1 MAERQG
7 RFIASALLL
16 LLLSFGVA
24 FFISLFGIGNS
35 GVLFKFALR
44 WELLSALLILASW
57 APAILLVSS
66 ALVTEGL
73 GSPDGFTSAATRS
86 LIPALV
92 MAFALSIF
100 YLLLVPGIAERKSW
114 YEETSALFE
123 DTLKASMRA
132 YQAGELQEADRL
144 LLTIRAIDPDEPRY
158 TRLNDQIKQ
167 TIVDSHYVPDLPSWT
182 TTSNDSGSQFAAN
195 RFYLEA
201 LQELEA
207 GRYIEAHYLAKRS
220 AALFPDRVE
229 VRRLVEESWRAMQ
242 ATGPAPQ
249 ELIARRLYERK
260 LYAYSRFSEGDFLTA
275 YRIFNE
281 LVVENPDD
289 PDVRNYLQ
297 RSSAGLE
304 GISFFLDEDEKAFS
318 RSIERNFEVSY
329 SVPNGE
335 LRLQAT
341 GTAVSPDG
349 MYFRDLKLT
358 RTGPEALSLEAP
370 YARLKGTHLIL
381 RAVDRNDP
389 YRVHEAVYTLGGN
402 NPVTR
407 HVLSMPFDESA
418 ALVAFRMM
426 GHPADIPLAVLAID
440 IGQAALFGIPT
451 RPLMA
456 ELAMRSA
463 YPFATV
469 ILVLIGVALGFR
481 FRPEQPPGMVRTL
494 MEAPLMVAL
503 ALVPI
508 GIASRF
514 GRFMAEA
521 LAYFIP
527 GQLYLPAW
535 LAFLGLCTALS
546 LFLSAHIASHS
557 R

>member
-1 MAERQG
+1 MAG
-7 RFIASALLL
+7 ALIL

-35 GVLFKFALR
+35 GVLFKYALR
-44 WELLSALLILASW
+44 WELLSALLILAAW

-73 GSPDGFTSAATRS
+73 TSPDGFTSAATWS
-86 LIPALV
+86 LVPALV
-92 MAFALSIF
+92 MAFILSVF
-100 YLLLVPGIAERKSW
+100 YLLLVPGIAERKNW
-114 YEETSALFE
+114 YEATSALFE

-144 LLTIRAIDPDEPRY
+144 LLAIRAIDPDEPRY
-158 TRLNDQIKQ
+158 ARLNDQIKQ
-167 TIVDSHYVPDLPSWT
+167 AIVDSHYVPDLPPQAAT
-182 TTSNDSGSQFAAN
+182 TNESSLLFAAN

-201 LQELEA
+201 LEEMEA

-220 AALFPDRVE
+220 AALYPDRVE

-242 ATGPAPQ
+242 ATGPAP
-249 ELIARRLYERK
+249 EEMIARRLYERK
-260 LYAYSRFSEGDFLTA
+260 LYAYSRFAEGDFLTA
-275 YRIFNE
+275 YRIFKE
-281 LVVENPDD
+281 LVAENPDD

-297 RSSAGLE
+297 RSAAGLE
-304 GISFFLDEDEKAFS
+304 NISFFLDEEEKAFS
-318 RSIERNFEVSY
+318 QSIERNFSISY
-329 SVPNGE
+329 AIPDGE
-335 LRLQAT
+335 LRLQA
-341 GTAVSPDG
+341 GGAAVSPDG

-358 RTGPEALSLEAP
+358 RTGPEAVSLETP
-370 YARLKGTHLIL
+370 HARLKGTNLIL
-381 RAVDRNDP
+381 RAVNRADP
-389 YRVHEAVYTLGGN
+389 YKVHEAVYSLGGD
-402 NPVTR
+402 NPATR
-407 HVLSMPFDESA
+407 HVIALPFDESS

-426 GHPADIPLAVLAID
+426 GHPSDIPLSALAMDID
-440 IGQAALFGIPT
+440 QAALYGIPT

-481 FRPEQPPGMVRTL
+481 FRPEEPLGIMRTL
-494 MEAPLMVAL
+494 MGAPLMVAL
-503 ALVPI
+503 VLVPI
-508 GIASRF
+508 SLVSRM

-527 GQLYLPAW
+527 GQLYLPIW
-535 LAFLGLCTALS
+535 LVFLGLCTALS
-546 LFLSAHIASHS
+546 LFLSAHIASHA